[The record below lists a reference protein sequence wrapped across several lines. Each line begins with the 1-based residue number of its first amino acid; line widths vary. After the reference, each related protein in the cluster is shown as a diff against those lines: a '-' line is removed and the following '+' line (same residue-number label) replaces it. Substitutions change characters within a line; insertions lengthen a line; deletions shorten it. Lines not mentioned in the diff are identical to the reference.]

1 VSNAPDAADRPPG
14 GIQPEP
20 LPVFDVLAHDR
31 QIAGEIAAAIDRVLA
46 SGWFVLGREVE
57 RFEAAWADYLG
68 GGHVVGVA
76 SGTEAIQLA
85 LAAAGVGPGDTV
97 LTAPN
102 TAVPTASA
110 ITAIGAR
117 PIFADVDEA
126 TALIDPGAIESALRP
141 DTRAIVPVHLY
152 GRAAPM
158 DAILA
163 IARRHDLAVIEDAA
177 QAHGARWQ
185 GRAAGTWGDLGA
197 FSFYPSKNLGAYGD
211 AGAIWTAD
219 QELAGRLR
227 ALRNYGQ
234 TERYR
239 HETVGINSRLDEI
252 QAAILTAKL
261 PHLAS
266 WNDRRCALAQRL
278 RELLAGL
285 PLALPAEA
293 PAGGHVH
300 HLFVVR
306 VRERE
311 RVRAELAAR
320 GIGTQVHYPIAV
332 HLQGAYRYLGYNE
345 GAFPRAE
352 AWCRETLSLPF
363 SPALGENDLPRI
375 AQGLAA
381 ALTRAGLG
389 A

>member
-1 VSNAPDAADRPPG
+1 VMNAPD
-14 GIQPEP
+14 PEP

-31 QIAGEIAAAIDRVLA
+31 AIAGEIAAAIERVLA
-46 SGWFVLGREVE
+46 SGWFVLGRELE
-57 RFEAAWADYLG
+57 GFEAAYSQWLG
-68 GGHVVGVA
+68 GGHIVGVA

-85 LAAAGVGPGDTV
+85 LTAAGVGPGDTV

-110 ITAIGAR
+110 ITATGAR
-117 PIFADVDEA
+117 PIFADVEA
-126 TALIDPGAIESALRP
+126 GTALLDVRAIEAALRP

-158 DAILA
+158 DEILA
-163 IARRHDLAVIEDAA
+163 IARRHNLAVIEDAA
-177 QAHGARWQ
+177 QAHGARRQ
-185 GRAAGTWGDLGA
+185 GRPAGTWGDLGA

-219 QELAGRLR
+219 GALAQRLR
-227 ALRNYGQ
+227 ELRNYGQ

-239 HETVGINSRLDEI
+239 HESVGINSRLDEI
-252 QAAILTAKL
+252 QAAILAVKL
-261 PHLAS
+261 PHLAA
-266 WNDRRCALAQRL
+266 WNTRRQALARRL

-285 PLALPAEA
+285 PLVLPDEA
-293 PAGGHVH
+293 PEGDHGH

-306 VRERE
+306 VKERE
-311 RVRAELAAR
+311 RVRAELAAL

-332 HLQGAYRYLGYNE
+332 HRQGAYRYLGYAD

-363 SPALGENDLPRI
+363 SPALDENDLSRI
-375 AQGLAA
+375 AQGLAT
-381 ALTRAGLG
+381 ALQRAGVRG
-389 A
+389 